1 MIFGGYKASKLKPQL
16 KMAVTRFQIA
26 ANKKSALMKQ
36 QIREI
41 AKMLA
46 EDPPKEEKARIKSEA
61 LIRDDNTVEVSFCPS
76 YIMFT
81 HIRLLF
87 CMLSF
92 MVSWQIINENAIRPF
107 DSFIIILHVCSVFLL
122 L

>member
-61 LIRDDNTVEVSFCPS
+61 LIRDDNTVEVSFCLS
-76 YIMFT
+76 LYI
-81 HIRLLF
+81 III
-87 CMLSF
+87 
-92 MVSWQIINENAIRPF
+92 WQIINENAIRPF
-107 DSFIIILHVCSVFLL
+107 DSFIIILHVCSAFCFCNFFLSIAL
-122 L
+122 LIGI

>member
-76 YIMFT
+76 YIMF
-81 HIRLLF
+81 
-87 CMLSF
+87 MSNN
-92 MVSWQIINENAIRPF
+92 IIIIWYPYP
-107 DSFIIILHVCSVFLL
+107 IIILHAFIHGVMANNK
-122 L
+122 

>member
-61 LIRDDNTVEVSFCPS
+61 LIRDDNTVEVSFCLS
-76 YIMFT
+76 LYI
-81 HIRLLF
+81 
-87 CMLSF
+87 
-92 MVSWQIINENAIRPF
+92 IIIWYPYP
-107 DSFIIILHVCSVFLL
+107 IIILHAFIHGVMANNK
-122 L
+122 